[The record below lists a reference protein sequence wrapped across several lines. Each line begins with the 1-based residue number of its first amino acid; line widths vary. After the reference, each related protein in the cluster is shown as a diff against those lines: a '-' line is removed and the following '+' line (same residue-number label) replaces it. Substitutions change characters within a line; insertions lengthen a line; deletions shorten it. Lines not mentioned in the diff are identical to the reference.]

1 MTLVE
6 QRLGDPAWYGNH
18 RRLIIHAMPELP
30 EVETVVRDLRPRLIG
45 RVIRSVRAGRKAL
58 RRRWS
63 AAWGARLA
71 GRRIESLGRR
81 GKWIIVSLDGGVHLL
96 IHLGMTGQLRVWPAQ
111 QPRQTHTHLII
122 DLDGADQLRFRD
134 VRRFGSVSLFT
145 DRASLDRF
153 LEDSKLGPEPFD
165 LQPACWR
172 QRLMAT
178 ERCLKAAL
186 LDQRLVAGV
195 GNIYADESLFE
206 ARLSPLRRGC
216 DLNAAHADRLR
227 QAIIVVLLRAI
238 EQRGSSIRDYLG
250 GDGQPGNYQEE
261 FRVYGRTGE
270 PCSRCRTAIACM
282 RLAGRSTH
290 FCPRCQKQNPKSEPR
305 HPKQLHKPNQ
315 RNPKAHHVSARQ
327 KVGLATGS

>member
-1 MTLVE
+1 VRSNNL
-6 QRLGDPAWYGNH
+6 LGDPAWYENH

-122 DLDGADQLRFRD
+122 DLDGADQVRFRD
-134 VRRFGSVSLFT
+134 VRRFGSVTLFA
-145 DRASLDRF
+145 DRASLDHF

-165 LQPACWR
+165 LQPAYWR

-216 DLNAAHADRLR
+216 DLNAAHAERLQ
-227 QAIIVVLLRAI
+227 QAIVVVLRRAI
-238 EQRGSSIRDYLG
+238 EQRGSSIRDCLG

-261 FRVYGRTGE
+261 FRVYGRAGK
-270 PCSRCRTAIACM
+270 PCPRCRTAIACI

-290 FCPRCQKQNPKSEPR
+290 FCPRCQKQDPKSGSR
-305 HPKQLHKPNQ
+305 NPNQ
-315 RNPKAHHVSARQ
+315 IRIANHRNPKPKPIART
-327 KVGLATGS
+327 KGLALRS